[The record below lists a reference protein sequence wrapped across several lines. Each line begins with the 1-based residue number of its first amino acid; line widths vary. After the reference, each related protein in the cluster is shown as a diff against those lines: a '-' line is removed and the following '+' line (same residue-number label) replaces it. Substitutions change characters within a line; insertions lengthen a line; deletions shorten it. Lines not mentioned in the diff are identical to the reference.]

1 MQSIFEHILSPK
13 KAGVMQFWLNMK
25 LMQMVL
31 LVSGGL
37 AIVSTV
43 INSVVMTAELYSWY
57 KYWNDNNF
65 CNEKYTTSIQ
75 ISSQTQDTAV
85 IIISDFIFQRGDK
98 IINASVNS
106 YPIEGERLVNPNII
120 NTYSIMNNVNYI
132 LDKQNTSIVGG

>member
-1 MQSIFEHILSPK
+1 
-13 KAGVMQFWLNMK
+13 MQFWLNMK

-85 IIISDFIFQRGDK
+85 IIISDFIFQR
-98 IINASVNS
+98 
-106 YPIEGERLVNPNII
+106 
-120 NTYSIMNNVNYI
+120 NTGTYNRCCNGIRTFV
-132 LDKQNTSIVGG
+132 KA